1 MAALLEV
8 SSTIRTRFSTD
19 IFDAKTDV
27 VHHNKEASGED
38 GNNGGSSAVTSTP
51 PRAIKSRIA
60 TTTPKMSIL
69 FNQSDDIKVGYF
81 GNVGFVDSK
90 RAHS

>member
-38 GNNGGSSAVTSTP
+38 GYNGGP
-51 PRAIKSRIA
+51 WR
-60 TTTPKMSIL
+60 
-69 FNQSDDIKVGYF
+69 
-81 GNVGFVDSK
+81 
-90 RAHS
+90 